1 MFLLYEGPLV
11 SFDNFDCSGQS
22 GVARGRGSLM
32 AQLAGLKPVTKPE
45 ETPAPA
51 PTGPQAA
58 AALRGQVQAAG
69 EPAAPVSAMARMGI
83 AEQPPREEQR
93 RPTVTRRG
101 VAGKTGGQ
109 P

>member
-32 AQLAGLKPVTKPE
+32 AQLAGLKPATKPE
-45 ETPAPA
+45 EMPAPA
-51 PTGPQAA
+51 PAGPQAA
-58 AALRGQVQAAG
+58 ADLRAQTQAAG
-69 EPAAPVSAMARMGI
+69 EPAAPVGAVARMGI
-83 AEQPPREEQR
+83 TEQPPREEQR

>member
-1 MFLLYEGPLV
+1 M

-32 AQLAGLKPVTKPE
+32 AQLAGLKPATKPE

-58 AALRGQVQAAG
+58 AATGPQAAAAPRAQAQAAV
-69 EPAAPVSAMARMGI
+69 EPAAPVGAMARMGI
-83 AEQPPREEQR
+83 TEQPPREEQR